1 MVENRPV
8 LTGIEAVFIDLDDT
22 LWDFTASSAV
32 ALRHVYD
39 TYCIERWSGAYDVFR
54 DLYKAKN
61 KELWDLYHYGKI
73 EKTFLVEERFR
84 FPLLK
89 IGYDG
94 SDIDRFAADINT
106 EYLRYLALQPN
117 IVDGA
122 IELLEFIR
130 SRYGRVGVLS
140 NGFKGTQQQ
149 KLISGGLDKYV
160 DLLVLSDEVGV
171 TKPLPGIFE
180 YATNTW
186 NVEPGKTL
194 MIGDNYDAD
203 VCGAH
208 NAGWRTIYFNR
219 KSTDFATPAADATVD
234 RLIDSVGL
242 LK

>member
-1 MVENRPV
+1 M
-8 LTGIEAVFIDLDDT
+8 
-22 LWDFTASSAV
+22 
-32 ALRHVYD
+32 
-39 TYCIERWSGAYDVFR
+39 
-54 DLYKAKN
+54 
-61 KELWDLYHYGKI
+61 
-73 EKTFLVEERFR
+73 EERFR

-94 SDIDRFAADINT
+94 GDIDRFAADINT

-149 KLISGGLDKYV
+149 KLISGGLNKYV

-234 RLIDSVGL
+234 RLIDIVGL

>member
-94 SDIDRFAADINT
+94 NDIDRFAADINT

-122 IELLEFIR
+122 IELL
-130 SRYGRVGVLS
+130 
-140 NGFKGTQQQ
+140 
-149 KLISGGLDKYV
+149 
-160 DLLVLSDEVGV
+160 
-171 TKPLPGIFE
+171 
-180 YATNTW
+180 
-186 NVEPGKTL
+186 
-194 MIGDNYDAD
+194 
-203 VCGAH
+203 
-208 NAGWRTIYFNR
+208 
-219 KSTDFATPAADATVD
+219 
-234 RLIDSVGL
+234 
-242 LK
+242 